1 MKLMTINTHSIIE
14 PNYKKKF
21 KIFVDAIEKI
31 KPDIIAMQEVN
42 QVKIGSSFNHAEAV
56 VSSLEKLGIKYY
68 YKWIPIKL
76 GYGMFDEGL
85 AILSKWPIEYS
96 KSFLISDINDYYN
109 WKTRKALGIKTKG
122 QWFYS
127 VHMGWWKDEEEPFM
141 NQWNKLINKLD
152 MNEKIWL
159 MGDFNSEANALG
171 EGYELVIKSGFF
183 DSYDLAESKDKGV
196 TVAKKIDGWKTTSED
211 GMRIDYIFSNF
222 RANIKSSKVIFNGD
236 YYDVVS
242 DHFGVLVEVLE
253 E

>member
-21 KIFVDAIEKI
+21 EIFVDAIK
-31 KPDIIAMQEVN
+31 KTQPDIIAMQEVN
-42 QVKIGSSFNHAEAV
+42 QVKVGSSFNHAEAV
-56 VSSLEKLGIKYY
+56 VSSLDNLGIKYY

-109 WKTRKALGIKTKG
+109 WKTRKVLGIKAKG

-171 EGYELVIKSGFF
+171 EGYELVTKSGFF
-183 DSYDLAESKDKGV
+183 DSYDLAELKDKGV
-196 TVAKKIDGWKTTSED
+196 TVGKKIDGWKATSED

-222 RANIKSSKVIFNGD
+222 RANIKSSKVVFNGTC
-236 YYDVVS
+236 YDVVS